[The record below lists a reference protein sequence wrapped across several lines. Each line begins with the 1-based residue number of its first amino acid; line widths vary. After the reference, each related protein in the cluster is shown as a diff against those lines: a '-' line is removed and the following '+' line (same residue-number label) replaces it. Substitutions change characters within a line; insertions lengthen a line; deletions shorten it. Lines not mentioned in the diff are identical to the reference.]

1 MLAPLVSHQKTLTM
15 KPKILFITPYI
26 PYPLD
31 SGGNQAFFN
40 MVDYLRRSVS
50 VSILLHPRT
59 AGQKADVEQLKA
71 LWPDVGF
78 FLYEPR
84 KEEEPMPFVKHPLY
98 YKWLLKMQASI
109 KRKLRRQLR
118 KMPRLAGRD
127 AEVDLMRQK
136 TVIPTS
142 IFERLDSGYLN
153 FVARTARLGFDIVQV
168 EFYDLISLGYVL
180 PDDVETI
187 FVHHELRYVRNE
199 NEMALFREVTAEDRM
214 LFHIAKGYER
224 DALSR
229 YKHVIALTEIDRK
242 LLEEFLGR
250 KERIYTSPAVVNV
263 SQGDAG
269 DFVPCTAGRLTFVG
283 SESHTPNLDA
293 VVWMCQEVIPRL
305 RLRGEKFTFQ
315 VIGKWRSSYV
325 RELCRLCPEMELMGY
340 VDDLRAFLKGS
351 IAVVPIRIGSGMRM
365 KILDAIAARCPFVTT
380 AKGVEGIDLE
390 NGRECLMADDP
401 DAFADA
407 IIRLAGDA
415 GLQEQFVQAAA
426 ARLGEL
432 YNPEQMQERR
442 LGIYRDILQ
451 RSDM

>member
-1 MLAPLVSHQKTLTM
+1 MLAPLVSHQKTLAM

-40 MVDYLRRSVS
+40 MVDYLRHSVS

-187 FVHHELRYVRNE
+187 FVHHELR
-199 NEMALFREVTAEDRM
+199 
-214 LFHIAKGYER
+214 
-224 DALSR
+224 
-229 YKHVIALTEIDRK
+229 
-242 LLEEFLGR
+242 
-250 KERIYTSPAVVNV
+250 
-263 SQGDAG
+263 
-269 DFVPCTAGRLTFVG
+269 
-283 SESHTPNLDA
+283 
-293 VVWMCQEVIPRL
+293 
-305 RLRGEKFTFQ
+305 
-315 VIGKWRSSYV
+315 
-325 RELCRLCPEMELMGY
+325 
-340 VDDLRAFLKGS
+340 
-351 IAVVPIRIGSGMRM
+351 
-365 KILDAIAARCPFVTT
+365 
-380 AKGVEGIDLE
+380 
-390 NGRECLMADDP
+390 
-401 DAFADA
+401 
-407 IIRLAGDA
+407 
-415 GLQEQFVQAAA
+415 
-426 ARLGEL
+426 
-432 YNPEQMQERR
+432 
-442 LGIYRDILQ
+442 
-451 RSDM
+451 

>member
-1 MLAPLVSHQKTLTM
+1 M
-15 KPKILFITPYI
+15 
-26 PYPLD
+26 
-31 SGGNQAFFN
+31 
-40 MVDYLRRSVS
+40 
-50 VSILLHPRT
+50 
-59 AGQKADVEQLKA
+59 
-71 LWPDVGF
+71 
-78 FLYEPR
+78 
-84 KEEEPMPFVKHPLY
+84 
-98 YKWLLKMQASI
+98 
-109 KRKLRRQLR
+109 
-118 KMPRLAGRD
+118 
-127 AEVDLMRQK
+127 
-136 TVIPTS
+136 
-142 IFERLDSGYLN
+142 
-153 FVARTARLGFDIVQV
+153 
-168 EFYDLISLGYVL
+168 
-180 PDDVETI
+180 
-187 FVHHELRYVRNE
+187 RNE

-325 RELCRLCPEMELMGY
+325 KELCRLCPEMELMGY

>member
-1 MLAPLVSHQKTLTM
+1 M

-40 MVDYLRRSVS
+40 MVDYLRRSMS
-50 VSILLHPRT
+50 VSILLYPRT
-59 AGQKADVEQLKA
+59 VGQKADVEQLKA

-78 FLYEPR
+78 FLYEPK
-84 KEEEPMPFVKHPLY
+84 KEEEPIPFVRHPLY
-98 YKWLLKMQASI
+98 YKWLLKVQASI
-109 KRKLRRQLR
+109 KRKLRRQL
-118 KMPRLAGRD
+118 KKIPRLAGRD
-127 AEVDLMRQK
+127 AGIDVMRQK

-199 NEMALFREVTAEDRM
+199 NEMALFHEVTAEDRM
-214 LFHIAKGYER
+214 LFRIAKDYER
-224 DALSR
+224 GALNS
-229 YKHVIALTEIDRK
+229 YKHVIALTDIDRK

-250 KERIYTSPAVVNV
+250 KERIYASPAVVNM
-263 SQGDAG
+263 SQDGKG
-269 DFVPCTAGRLTFVG
+269 DFVPCTTGRLTFVG

-315 VIGKWRSSYV
+315 VIGKWRSAYV
-325 RELCRLCPEMELMGY
+325 KELCRLCPEMELVGY
-340 VDDLRAFLKGS
+340 VDDLRAFIKGS

-365 KILDAIAARCPFVTT
+365 KILDAVTARCPFVTT

-390 NGRECLMADDP
+390 DGRECLMADDP

-407 IIRLAGDA
+407 VIRLAGNA
-415 GLQEQFVQAAA
+415 ELQEQLALRAEAKLQA
-426 ARLGEL
+426 L
-432 YNPEQMQERR
+432 YSPGQMQQRR
-442 LGIYRDILQ
+442 LDIYKGILQ
-451 RSDM
+451 RGDM

>member
-1 MLAPLVSHQKTLTM
+1 M

-40 MVDYLRRSVS
+40 MVDYLRRSMS
-50 VSILLHPRT
+50 VSILLYPRT
-59 AGQKADVEQLKA
+59 VGQKADVEQLKA

-78 FLYEPR
+78 FLYEPK
-84 KEEEPMPFVKHPLY
+84 KEEEPIPFVRHPLY
-98 YKWLLKMQASI
+98 YKWLLKAQASI

-118 KMPRLAGRD
+118 KIPRLAGRD
-127 AEVDLMRQK
+127 AGIDVMRQK

-153 FVARTARLGFDIVQV
+153 FVTRTARLGFDIVQV

-199 NEMALFREVTAEDRM
+199 NEMALFHEVTAEDRM
-214 LFHIAKGYER
+214 LFRIAKDYER
-224 DALSR
+224 GALNS
-229 YKHVIALTEIDRK
+229 YKHVIALTDIDRK

-250 KERIYTSPAVVNV
+250 KERIYASPAVVNM
-263 SQGDAG
+263 SQDGKG

-315 VIGKWRSSYV
+315 VIGKWRSPYV
-325 RELCRLCPEMELMGY
+325 KELCRLCPEMELMGY
-340 VDDLRAFLKGS
+340 VDDLRAFLEGS

-365 KILDAIAARCPFVTT
+365 KILDAVTARCPFVTT

-415 GLQEQFVQAAA
+415 ELQEQLALRAEAKLQA
-426 ARLGEL
+426 L
-432 YNPEQMQERR
+432 YSPGQMQQRR
-442 LGIYRDILQ
+442 LDIYKGILQ
-451 RSDM
+451 HGDM